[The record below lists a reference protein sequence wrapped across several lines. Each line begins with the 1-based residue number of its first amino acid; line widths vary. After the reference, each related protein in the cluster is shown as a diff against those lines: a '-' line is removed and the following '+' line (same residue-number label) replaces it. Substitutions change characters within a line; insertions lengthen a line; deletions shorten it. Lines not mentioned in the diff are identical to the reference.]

1 MCMYSLICTIGAKVI
16 KWRIESLFSNC
27 NGNNQIF
34 IWGRKWA
41 ITLTLNDTQNLT
53 ALKIGNLTKSKTI
66 KLFKRKYR
74 GKYLW
79 PFDMERFPIHDAKS
93 IKQRGEKVN
102 EMNFMKILNVCS
114 SKATNWKKIFAQH
127 TFDKEILSQ
136 IYTNIYVCV
145 CV

>member
-16 KWRIESLFSNC
+16 KWRIEGLFSNC

-41 ITLTLNDTQNLT
+41 IALTLNDTQNLT

-66 KLFKRKYR
+66 RLFKRKYR

-79 PFDMERFPIHDAKS
+79 PFDMERFPIHEAKS

-114 SKATNWKKIFAQH
+114 SKATNWKKICATHIWQKLISRKWKVSPH
-127 TFDKEILSQ
+127 
-136 IYTNIYVCV
+136 
-145 CV
+145 

>member
-79 PFDMERFPIHDAKS
+79 PFDMERFPIHEAKS

-114 SKATNWKKIFAQH
+114 SKATNWKKIFATHIWQKLISRKWKVSPH
-127 TFDKEILSQ
+127 
-136 IYTNIYVCV
+136 
-145 CV
+145 